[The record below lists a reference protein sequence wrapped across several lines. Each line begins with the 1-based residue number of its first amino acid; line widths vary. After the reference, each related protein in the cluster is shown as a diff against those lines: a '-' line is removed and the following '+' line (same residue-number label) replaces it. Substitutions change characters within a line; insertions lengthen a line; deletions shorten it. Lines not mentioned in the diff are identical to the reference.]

1 MPGGDG
7 ARQINSTVPSD
18 GFLVLQLSLPH
29 YRTLPSDDANNFALL
44 LFKRHILSSAQE
56 LFRRRG
62 PGASPERR
70 LHRIDHRIA
79 EGEVI
84 FLRSSGL
91 IFPVG
96 PTDAGDSMEDK
107 KEGDSLSHR

>member
-44 LFKRHILSSAQE
+44 LFKRHIL
-56 LFRRRG
+56 
-62 PGASPERR
+62 
-70 LHRIDHRIA
+70 
-79 EGEVI
+79 
-84 FLRSSGL
+84 
-91 IFPVG
+91 
-96 PTDAGDSMEDK
+96 
-107 KEGDSLSHR
+107 